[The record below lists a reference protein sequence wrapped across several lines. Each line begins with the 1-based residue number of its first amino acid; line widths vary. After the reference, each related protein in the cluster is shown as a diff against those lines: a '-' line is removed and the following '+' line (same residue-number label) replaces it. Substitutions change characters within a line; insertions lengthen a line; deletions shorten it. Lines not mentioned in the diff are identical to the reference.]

1 MGSLP
6 ERSPIIRGELVY
18 LRAPER
24 SDIGDFVRWFN
35 DAEVLDNLAM
45 SAPMSEAA
53 ETVWFDRMLE
63 RQGSTDFHFV
73 ICLLD
78 GDRAIGT
85 AGLHGI
91 DHVNGSAEFGIAI
104 GEKAEWDKGYGT
116 DALRAICDFGF
127 GELRL
132 EQHRPVRLRGQCPWP
147 ARVREGRLQPR
158 RDDAPRPLRPRAS
171 RGRACHEPAA
181 RRVATA
187 REAPHGGRRR
197 VGFPR
202 VRAAP

>member
-1 MGSLP
+1 MGSVP
-6 ERSPIIRGELVY
+6 ERRPIIRGELVY

-35 DAEVLDNLAM
+35 DADVLHNLAM

-63 RQGSTDFHFV
+63 RQGSTDYHFV
-73 ICLLD
+73 ICVLAD
-78 GDRAIGT
+78 DRAIGT

-91 DHVNGSAEFGIAI
+91 DQVNGSAEFGIAI
-104 GEKAEWDKGYGT
+104 GEKSEWDKGYGT

-132 EQHRPVRLRGQCPWP
+132 ERIGLLVY
-147 ARVREGRLQPR
+147 EGN
-158 RDDAPRPLRPRAS
+158 S
-171 RGRACHEPAA
+171 RGRRAYEKAGFTIEGTMRRAHYAHGRHEDVHVMGLLRDEWQALS
-181 RRVATA
+181 
-187 REAPHGGRRR
+187 
-197 VGFPR
+197 PR
-202 VRAAP
+202 SPELG